1 MPATAVAGVEAG
13 EEMSRS
19 SSGGVKMG
27 GQIIEFGDFPEKIDV
42 DVVRER
48 AWRRLKELERLEKAE
63 RLEREGLG
71 ISLDR

>member
-1 MPATAVAGVEAG
+1 
-13 EEMSRS
+13 
-19 SSGGVKMG
+19 MG
-27 GQIIEFGDFPEKIDV
+27 GQIIEFGDFPEKVDV

-63 RLEREGLG
+63 RLERLEREGLG